1 MKLFWAYLK
10 HKRLTLLMLLLFF
23 AVFLATYRLYG
34 LTFAEAVYPAVICLP
49 VGAGF
54 AAAGFFRF
62 RRRHEQLRRVQ
73 TPAEALLCSLPPA
86 ESIGEQDYQA
96 IIVLLRE
103 LNEAQREQFAAH
115 SRDMMEYYTTWA
127 HQIKTPLA
135 SMRLALQNEDTPLAR
150 QLNRELFRTEQYV
163 GMVMAY
169 LRLDEGAGD
178 YVFRACRL
186 DELLRQSIRRFSAE
200 VIERR
205 LRLDFRPTG
214 LTVLTDEKWLGFVL
228 EQLLSNALKY
238 TREGGIRIYSDGP
251 DALLI
256 EDTGIGIAPE
266 DLPRIFECGYTG
278 LNGRYDKR
286 ASGIGLYLSRRI
298 CDRLAI
304 RLSAVSAV
312 GQGTAMRLT
321 FERRE
326 FMGD

>member
-73 TPAEALLCSLPPA
+73 TPAEARLCSLPPA

-115 SRDMMEYYTTWA
+115 SRD
-127 HQIKTPLA
+127 
-135 SMRLALQNEDTPLAR
+135 
-150 QLNRELFRTEQYV
+150 TEQYV

-169 LRLDEGAGD
+169 LRLNEGAGD

-200 VIERR
+200 FIERR